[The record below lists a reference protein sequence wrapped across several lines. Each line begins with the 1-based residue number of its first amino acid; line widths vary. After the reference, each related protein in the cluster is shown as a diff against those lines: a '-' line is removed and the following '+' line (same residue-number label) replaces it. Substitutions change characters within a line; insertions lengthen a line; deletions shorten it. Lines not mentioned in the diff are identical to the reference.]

1 MAPKI
6 CCFLPFL
13 TRFPVVTTVLFEV
26 IDKSNSGAIGREEL
40 FELHDLLFRGFR
52 AGFLLTI
59 SEQVAANPKLAN
71 LSEDDIQ
78 SLMKIVEKQI
88 DKLQIPQKLS
98 ERAMDM
104 ADVDKD
110 GQLSFDEYY
119 TFVTDTK
126 TRRLCEKAAIEQ
138 VGPLLDSLIVE
149 VVDLI
154 KQQFSRLLT
163 ATAARNG

>member
-1 MAPKI
+1 M
-6 CCFLPFL
+6 
-13 TRFPVVTTVLFEV
+13 
-26 IDKSNSGAIGREEL
+26 

-59 SEQVAANPKLAN
+59 SEQIAGNPKLTN
-71 LSEDDIQ
+71 LPDEDVQ
-78 SLMKIVEKQI
+78 ALMKIVEKQI

-98 ERAMDM
+98 DRAMEM
-104 ADVDKD
+104 ADVDND

-126 TRRLCEKAAIEQ
+126 TRRQSEKAAIEH

-154 KQQFSRLLT
+154 KQQFAKLL
-163 ATAARNG
+163 AQRNG